1 MLDQQLDSFLQYL
14 AGVKGASSH
23 TVRNYSLDIVSYLN
37 FSDGKLDKASLR
49 AYLASLHTR
58 NCSKRTRARH
68 LSALRSFCQ
77 FLLQIGVLQ
86 SDPTREIE
94 RPKLDRPIP
103 KFLSYDQIR
112 DFLAVPDL
120 TCYLGLRDRT
130 IMEILYAT
138 GIRISELCALDRGDF
153 QKSQALLKVKG
164 KGKSE
169 RIVPMTNLAMK
180 WLQDYLTNPSRY
192 LDSKRHKKEQ
202 DPNAIFLNRF
212 GKRITPRSVERSFKI
227 YQTQLGIANKITP
240 HTLRHTIATH
250 LLENGMDLKSI
261 QEILGHKSLSA
272 TTIYTSVSTR
282 LKQETY
288 QKHHPL
294 SAKDPT

>member
-1 MLDQQLDSFLQYL
+1 MIDQQLDSFLQYL

-37 FSDGKLDKASLR
+37 FSNGKLDKISLR
-49 AYLASLHTR
+49 EYLASLHAR
-58 NCSKRTRARH
+58 SFSKRTRARH

-77 FLLQIGVLQ
+77 YLLQLGAIEQ
-86 SDPTREIE
+86 DPTREIE

-103 KFLSYDQIR
+103 KFLSYEEVK
-112 DFLAVPDL
+112 DFLSVPDL

-138 GIRISELCALDRGDF
+138 GIRISELCALNRADF
-153 QKSQALLKVKG
+153 QKSQALLKVRG

-192 LDSKRHKKEQ
+192 QDGKSHKKEQ

-212 GKRITPRSVERSFKI
+212 GERITPRSVERSFKT
-227 YQTQLGIANKITP
+227 YQTALGIANKITP

-250 LLENGMDLKSI
+250 LLEKGMDLKSI

-282 LKQETY
+282 LKQEAY

-294 SAKDPT
+294 SIKDPV